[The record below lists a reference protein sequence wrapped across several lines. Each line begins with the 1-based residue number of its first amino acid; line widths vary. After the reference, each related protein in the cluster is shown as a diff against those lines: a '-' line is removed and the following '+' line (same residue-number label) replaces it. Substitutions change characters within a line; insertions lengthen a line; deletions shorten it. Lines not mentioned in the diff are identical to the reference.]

1 MAGHLKTA
9 LVNAHTPV
17 ISGDILMN
25 ACPGIIKI
33 NKVGI
38 QMNRKDIYDDF
49 KMGKTYLVS
58 IVYTKIFHHFK
69 G

>member
-1 MAGHLKTA
+1 MLAQA
-9 LVNAHTPV
+9 F
-17 ISGDILMN
+17 
-25 ACPGIIKI
+25 IKI

-49 KMGKTYLVS
+49 KMGKTSLVS